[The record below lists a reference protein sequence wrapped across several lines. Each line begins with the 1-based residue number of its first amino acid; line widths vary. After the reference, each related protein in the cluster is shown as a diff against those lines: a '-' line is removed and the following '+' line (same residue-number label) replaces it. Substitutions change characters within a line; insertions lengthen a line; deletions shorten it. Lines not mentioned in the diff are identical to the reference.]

1 MPLLVHYLVKHFKY
15 NKLGMST
22 LASSANRKNFHF
34 DHHPSILNNVPRLS
48 FRVYHNPLKKGFCQ
62 IYNLVKTKFHNMH
75 SELDRIMHPHPPP
88 PPTPPQKTY

>member
-22 LASSANRKNFHF
+22 LAYSANRKNFHS

-48 FRVYHNPLKKGFCQ
+48 FRVYHNTLKKPFGQ
-62 IYNLVKTKFHNMH
+62 IYNLVKPKFHNMH
-75 SELDRIMHPHPPP
+75 SELDRIMHP
-88 PPTPPQKTY
+88 PTPPKTYIIW